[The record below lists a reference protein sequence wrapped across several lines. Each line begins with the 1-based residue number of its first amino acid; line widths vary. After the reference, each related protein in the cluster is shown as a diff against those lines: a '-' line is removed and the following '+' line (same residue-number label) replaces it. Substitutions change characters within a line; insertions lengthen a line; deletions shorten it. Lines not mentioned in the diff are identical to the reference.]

1 MMTAKCMY
9 LAEFACHVKFMQ
21 CQFTSS
27 FTGLPHVLTD
37 GLCGLHNACILS
49 VFDLHVD
56 SCVEAGGVLEYCA
69 STTLITYI
77 VYTYCIECIYW
88 FQSHVIWMTAT

>member
-1 MMTAKCMY
+1 MV
-9 LAEFACHVKFMQ
+9 LAEFACHVEYAMSVYIKFHW
-21 CQFTSS
+21 FTSMHS
-27 FTGLPHVLTD
+27 LMVW
-37 GLCGLHNACILS
+37 LCGLHNACILS

-69 STTLITYI
+69 STTLIIYV
-77 VYTYCIECIYW
+77 VYTYYIECICW